1 MSKVQ
6 LTKEGL
12 SKLQQELKELNE
24 NKKLEAVERLQK
36 ARGMGDLSENSEYTA
51 AKEELAFVDERI
63 QEIEEIIK
71 HAEIV
76 TNHANRQEISLG
88 SKVTIDLNGQ
98 KETFYL
104 VGEYEADPLKKKL
117 SNTSPIGKALVG
129 KRVGNTVEVDVP
141 AGKSIYK
148 ILEID

>member
-148 ILEID
+148 ILEIE